1 MEKADLSNATKMID
15 EVLEN
20 SSHGIDKVKKAA
32 KGVIPGIERA
42 DITGALIPIPAL
54 AEQCRI
60 VEKVDAALQQA
71 NMHL

>member
-1 MEKADLSNATKMID
+1 MFLLFY
-15 EVLEN
+15 V
-20 SSHGIDKVKKAA
+20 DKVKKAA